1 MCCPWIET
9 ASASLGTV
17 FISLLNTS
25 RPGVPQGRCS
35 SLHLIPEPSH
45 LPDPSRIPQQ
55 YSATGVLTEE
65 AITGLKRRCLLGAIN
80 QRQMVPP
87 SPSPSPS
94 LSAIQTKAPS
104 YLFAVRP
111 ISSPWTAFAL
121 PSPDANFV
129 SSSHCFFIPTLR
141 AQIGPILLMR
151 GPAFNDFITL
161 PAGMERNLRS
171 PSAPEWLHMR
181 PAAGPETL
189 AFLVA
194 EVSTWWEAP
203 SKISLN
209 VELEGGSHLR
219 AGISGLAISLRRLPL
234 L

>member
-1 MCCPWIET
+1 M
-9 ASASLGTV
+9 
-17 FISLLNTS
+17 LNWAFSPPTF
-25 RPGVPQGRCS
+25 
-35 SLHLIPEPSH
+35 H
-45 LPDPSRIPQQ
+45 
-55 YSATGVLTEE
+55 
-65 AITGLKRRCLLGAIN
+65 ITTWDL
-80 QRQMVPP
+80 QSQ
-87 SPSPSPS
+87 
-94 LSAIQTKAPS
+94 
-104 YLFAVRP
+104 
-111 ISSPWTAFAL
+111 
-121 PSPDANFV
+121 
-129 SSSHCFFIPTLR
+129 
-141 AQIGPILLMR
+141 
-151 GPAFNDFITL
+151 
-161 PAGMERNLRS
+161 ERNLRS